1 MSVSPITNALPALSS
16 KDRGVQAGA
25 PPPVA
30 ERAAVSEA
38 PRPEAPRPEV
48 QLPARARPPQE
59 SELREA
65 VEDANRHF
73 QEQSLNLQYSMDDDT
88 KKMIIRLVDASTGE
102 VIRQIPNEEMLAIAR
117 ALDRAMSSGSGFA
130 IQTEA

>member
-1 MSVSPITNALPALSS
+1 MSVSPITSALPALSS

-30 ERAAVSEA
+30 ERATVSEA
-38 PRPEAPRPEV
+38 PRVEAEE
-48 QLPARARPPQE
+48 PARTRAPVE
-59 SELREA
+59 SEVREA
-65 VEDANRHF
+65 VKEANRHF

-102 VIRQIPNEEMLAIAR
+102 VIRQIPSEEMLAIAR
-117 ALDRAMSSGSGFA
+117 ALDRAMASGSGFA
-130 IQTEA
+130 IRTEA

>member
-38 PRPEAPRPEV
+38 PRVEAERP
-48 QLPARARPPQE
+48 AATRAPVE
-59 SELREA
+59 SEVREA
-65 VEDANRHF
+65 VREANRHF

-88 KKMIIRLVDASTGE
+88 KKMIIRLVDATSGE
-102 VIRQIPNEEMLAIAR
+102 VIRQIPSEEMLAIAR
-117 ALDRAMSSGSGFA
+117 ALDRAMASGSGFA

>member
-30 ERAAVSEA
+30 ERAAVS
-38 PRPEAPRPEV
+38 EAPRPEV